1 MACLTDRALR
11 EACLQLEKHSVRD
24 YSSRLQGCKL
34 RRLILLGCA
43 DERTQ
48 FGAALGSFQ
57 LVQEKLARMLANLQA
72 MFLMCWRLSKLYEE
86 VGVFGFPQS
95 ASSQMPIVLQ
105 AIADYKLHCFEV
117 LSCVACYVLGVAPCR
132 SAV

>member
-1 MACLTDRALR
+1 MMCLKDRAFQGGLGVETSAREQSRGCTVQASFFQQLR
-11 EACLQLEKHSVRD
+11 WT
-24 YSSRLQGCKL
+24 
-34 RRLILLGCA
+34 ILPVCA

-86 VGVFGFPQS
+86 VW
-95 ASSQMPIVLQ
+95 VL
-105 AIADYKLHCFEV
+105 V
-117 LSCVACYVLGVAPCR
+117 LTCR
-132 SAV
+132 RFLCSLYCKRCRKVIYMLFYRLVP